1 MTRAAGDVLPA
12 CVMMAVVEEP
22 LTAAQFRQFVD
33 VAQDIVVITEAE
45 PLDEPG
51 PRIVYVNKA
60 FTDLTGYTEQE
71 ALGRSPRFLQR
82 PGLTDP
88 ETTAAVRRQLERGER
103 FDGPILNFAKDGGA
117 YWLDMHIFA
126 LRDEN
131 GRITHFAAIERDVTA
146 RTLRE
151 LELRSAANTDPLTGL
166 FNRRALRHMI
176 GSAWR
181 DDPQTANGVV
191 MLDLDHFKGLNE
203 DHGHLIA
210 DRVLAVL
217 GEVLVT
223 SMREDDYP
231 VRLGGDEFA
240 MVLMDSSSSAAGRV
254 AERIRRAFAHALAEA
269 ELPTVTVSVGVAT
282 SAQTDLESLMQR
294 ADDALRRAKGN
305 GRDQVVVAPV
315 HVSA

>member
-1 MTRAAGDVLPA
+1 MGV
-12 CVMMAVVEEP
+12 P

-71 ALGRSPRFLQR
+71 ALGRSPRFLQSAD
-82 PGLTDP
+82 LTDP
-88 ETTAAVRRQLERGER
+88 ETRASVRRQLENGER

-117 YWLDMHIFA
+117 YWLDMHIFP
-126 LRDEN
+126 LHDDD

-176 GSAWR
+176 GSVWR
-181 DDPQTANGVV
+181 NDPQTTNAVV
-191 MLDLDHFKGLNE
+191 MLDIDGFKGLND
-203 DHGHLIA
+203 DHGHPA
-210 DRVLAVL
+210 GDRVLSVL
-217 GEVLVT
+217 GEVLIT
-223 SMREDDYP
+223 SMRESDYP

-240 MVLMDSSSSAAGRV
+240 MVLMDSSPSAADRV
-254 AERIRRAFAHALAEA
+254 AQRLRGALADA
-269 ELPTVTVSVGVAT
+269 LADADLPDVTVGVGVAT
-282 SAQTDLESLMQR
+282 AARTGLDALMKQ
-294 ADDALRRAKGN
+294 ADDALLQAKRG
-305 GRDQVVVAPV
+305 GRDQVVVHGAE
-315 HVSA
+315 VSG

>member
-1 MTRAAGDVLPA
+1 MGA
-12 CVMMAVVEEP
+12 P

-60 FTDLTGYTEQE
+60 FTDLTGYTEQD

-82 PGLTDP
+82 ADLTDP
-88 ETTAAVRRQLERGER
+88 ATRATVRRQLEKGER

-117 YWLDMHIFA
+117 HWLDMHIFP
-126 LRDEN
+126 LHDED

-166 FNRRALRHMI
+166 FNQRALRHMI

-181 DDPQTANGVV
+181 NDPQTTNAVI
-191 MLDLDHFKGLNE
+191 MLDIDQFKGLNDE
-203 DHGHLIA
+203 HGHPVGDL
-210 DRVLAVL
+210 VLSTL
-217 GEVLVT
+217 GEVLIM
-223 SMREDDYP
+223 SMRESDYP
-231 VRLGGDEFA
+231 IRLGGDEFA
-240 MVLMDSSSSAAGRV
+240 MVLMDSSPSAADRV
-254 AERIRRAFAHALAEA
+254 AQRLRRALADALADA
-269 ELPTVTVSVGVAT
+269 GLPDVTISVGVA
-282 SAQTDLESLMQR
+282 SATRSDLESLLQQ
-294 ADDALRRAKGN
+294 ADDALRQAKCS
-305 GRDQVVVAPV
+305 GRDQVVVHGA
-315 HVSA
+315 HVSG